1 MRSDTAQHLAKE
13 FNTLRYVL
21 DRSQRIL
28 LVAHTRPDPDAVGS
42 VVAMER
48 YLRARGKH
56 ADIACYSPFPEFL
69 SGVLSAQFHHPD
81 TIDLLS
87 YDVIIGCDSVDRGFD
102 TIIATAEKRC
112 VTVAIDHHP
121 DIETAVDIRIID
133 PSFAATCELIYH
145 FLIFTGAPI
154 TRDIAT
160 ALLVGILGD
169 TGSFKHANTS
179 ARVIDTAAHLMQRGA
194 EATKIINGA
203 FTNKKMS
210 TLRLW
215 GTALAKSR
223 LDEKTGMIVT
233 ALTQEDISHLNPS
246 GEDLKEVA
254 SILSTVPGVRFSLI
268 IFQIDDQMVKG
279 SLRAE
284 KEAGVDVSAIAHQFG
299 GGGHTLASGFE
310 IKGKIMEIENGW
322 KIV

>member
-1 MRSDTAQHLAKE
+1 MSSSTTQHLTKE

-21 DRSQRIL
+21 DRAQRIL

-42 VVAMER
+42 VTAMTH
-48 YLRARGKH
+48 YIRAIGKH
-56 ADIACYSPFPEFL
+56 ADIACYSPFPDFL
-69 SGVLSAQFHHPD
+69 SGVLAAQFHHPD
-81 TIDLLS
+81 TLDLSS

-102 TIIATAEKRC
+102 TMIAKANERC

-121 DIETAVDIRIID
+121 DIETPVDVRIID

-145 FLIFTGAPI
+145 FLTFINAPI

-160 ALLVGILGD
+160 ALLVGIIGD

-179 ARVIDTAAHLMQRGA
+179 ARVISAAAHLMQRGA
-194 EATKIINGA
+194 EATKIINNA
-203 FTNKKMS
+203 FANKKIS
-210 TLRLW
+210 TLHLW

-223 LDEKTGMIVT
+223 LDEKTGMIAT
-233 ALTQEDISHLNPS
+233 ALTRKDLSRLNPS
-246 GEDLKEVA
+246 SEDIKEVA
-254 SILSTVPGVRFSLI
+254 SILSTVPGARFSLI
-268 IFQIDDQMVKG
+268 IFQIDDQMIKG

-284 KEAGVDVSAIAHQFG
+284 KEAGVDVSAIAHRFG

-310 IKGKIMEIENGW
+310 IRGKIVETENGW
-322 KIV
+322 QVV